1 LYIENAIDKRGVSTE
16 LRVSLLRCE
25 VRRTIHENGNK
36 GFALG
41 FCFITGKL
49 DPIKLN
55 ISALENNTSKSV
67 KTILRRAC

>member
-36 GFALG
+36 GFAWVFVSLQESW
-41 FCFITGKL
+41 IQ
-49 DPIKLN
+49 
-55 ISALENNTSKSV
+55 
-67 KTILRRAC
+67 